1 MPELRV
7 DGIDVFYGS
16 VQVLWNVSI
25 KAVQG
30 SVVSIIG
37 SNGAGKST
45 LLKSI
50 MGLTEVRKGGIELDG
65 KRIENSTPDRIVEQ
79 GIAYVP
85 EGRRLFPS
93 LTVYENLLMGSY
105 PKHSRKDRDSML
117 ERVYQ
122 LFPILRERAKQKAGQ
137 LSGGE
142 AQMLAIGR
150 ALMSRPRVLLLD
162 EPSAGI
168 APKIIPT
175 IFDALSSISKSGVA
189 VVLVEQDVA
198 RALTRS
204 DYAYL
209 MENGHIVKSGT
220 GQDLIKEE
228 YVKKAYLGI

>member
-93 LTVYENLLMGSY
+93 LTVYEN
-105 PKHSRKDRDSML
+105 
-117 ERVYQ
+117 
-122 LFPILRERAKQKAGQ
+122 
-137 LSGGE
+137 
-142 AQMLAIGR
+142 
-150 ALMSRPRVLLLD
+150 
-162 EPSAGI
+162 
-168 APKIIPT
+168 
-175 IFDALSSISKSGVA
+175 
-189 VVLVEQDVA
+189 
-198 RALTRS
+198 
-204 DYAYL
+204 
-209 MENGHIVKSGT
+209 
-220 GQDLIKEE
+220 
-228 YVKKAYLGI
+228 